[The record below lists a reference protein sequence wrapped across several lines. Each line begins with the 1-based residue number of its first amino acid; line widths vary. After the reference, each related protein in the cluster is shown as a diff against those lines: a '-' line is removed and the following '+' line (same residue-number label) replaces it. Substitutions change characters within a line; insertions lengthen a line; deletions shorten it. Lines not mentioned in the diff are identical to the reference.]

1 MMHAIDA
8 VLDSFSNLFR
18 FLRICY
24 VFICYVFTFIT
35 GLSLSDLFEKLPLTD
50 A

>member
-24 VFICYVFTFIT
+24 VFTFIT
-35 GLSLSDLFEKLPLTD
+35 GLSLSDLSERLPLTD

>member
-24 VFICYVFTFIT
+24 VFIFIT
-35 GLSLSDLFEKLPLTD
+35 GLSLSDLSERLPLTD